1 MAMID
6 AGFEYAMAYCKGEI
20 EKLDEEF
27 MLEKLKEIAGDDVL
41 IRPIDDDNKKL
52 LTVCFRFTS
61 ILSNE
66 VVYATSSS

>member
-41 IRPIDDDNKKL
+41 IRPIDDDNK
-52 LTVCFRFTS
+52 TS
-61 ILSNE
+61 YCLFS
-66 VVYATSSS
+66 VHKYFK